1 MAWVGFVRVSVYFSA
16 SVQVAVS
23 EALMEPEPEPEPEV
37 SGDRWLGDVIY
48 LG

>member
-23 EALMEPEPEPEPEV
+23 EALMEPEPEPEV